1 MRPILQRTKVKPT
14 MKNLLLATAAVL
26 ALGAC
31 GQTETTGT
39 QTETSTPA
47 AATPTTEQVAA
58 ETARL
63 NAWFDEKY
71 EEELMLSPM
80 TLTTLGR
87 KERYD
92 EIDDVSSEAQLEQ
105 LEWRR
110 ATTAEMQENF
120 DYDLLDAE
128 ADLERRAGGRD
139 DVGVHQIRTGRQ
151 AALVDHFEALAGIA
165 GALVP
170 ICLKKL
176 GQDPAQ
182 SSSIILTTVT
192 DIAGF
197 MSFLGIASMLSA
209 LLV

>member
-1 MRPILQRTKVKPT
+1 

-47 AATPTTEQVAA
+47 AATPTAEQVAA

-92 EIDDVSSEAQLEQ
+92 EIDDVSPEAQLEQ

-110 ATTAEMQENF
+110 AVTAEMQ
-120 DYDLLDAE
+120 
-128 ADLERRAGGRD
+128 
-139 DVGVHQIRTGRQ
+139 
-151 AALVDHFEALAGIA
+151 
-165 GALVP
+165 
-170 ICLKKL
+170 
-176 GQDPAQ
+176 
-182 SSSIILTTVT
+182 
-192 DIAGF
+192 
-197 MSFLGIASMLSA
+197 
-209 LLV
+209 